1 MLITVTAPDEVTSG
15 PARAVGVGIV
25 DQLSRSPHVA
35 NVTSAWTAPPA
46 AAKELVSKDG
56 KSGLIVAGITGGK
69 SDAQNY
75 AKTLSDEVAYNRDG
89 VIVRSG
95 GEAMVNAQITSQ
107 SQRDLLLM
115 ESIAIPFSF
124 LVLVWV
130 FGGLLAAALPVAV
143 GGLAI
148 VGSMAVLRI
157 ITFSTD
163 VSIFALNLTTA
174 MGLALAIDY
183 TLLIITR
190 FRDEVAG
197 GADRDEALI
206 GHGDRWAHGAVL
218 GDDGRAL
225 DGGDGPVPHALPE
238 VVRLRGC
245 RHRRVRGSRGGG
257 GDARGDRSAGGP
269 ARLAGRTP
277 AGRAWA

>member
-1 MLITVTAPDEVTSG
+1 MRWRATS
-15 PARAVGVGIV
+15 VG
-25 DQLSRSPHVA
+25 
-35 NVTSAWTAPPA
+35 
-46 AAKELVSKDG
+46 
-56 KSGLIVAGITGGK
+56 
-69 SDAQNY
+69 
-75 AKTLSDEVAYNRDG
+75 DG
-89 VIVRSG
+89 VTVRSG
-95 GEAMVNAQITSQ
+95 GVAMVNAQITSQ

-143 GGLAI
+143 GAMAI
-148 VGSMAVLRI
+148 LGSMSVLRL
-157 ITFSTD
+157 ITFGTD

-183 TLLIITR
+183 TLLIISR
-190 FRDEVAG
+190 FRDELAERRRPGRRAG
-197 GADRDEALI
+197 PD
-206 GHGDRWAHGAVL
+206 HGDRWAHGAVL

-245 RHRRVRGSRGGG
+245 RHCRVRRSR
-257 GDARGDRSAGGP
+257 RR
-269 ARLAGRTP
+269 
-277 AGRAWA
+277 WW